1 MIMEYRNFGK
11 TNFKPS
17 ALGFGCMRFPQLPG
31 EGNEVDEVEAT
42 RMVRYAID
50 QGVNYV
56 DTAWPY
62 HGGQSEVLVGK
73 ILQDGYREKVA
84 LATKMPSWLIEKV
97 EDFDYY
103 FSAQLER
110 LQTDHID
117 FYLLHALNQ
126 KHWDNY
132 LNLKVFDWVEKQMA
146 DGKIRHIGFSFH
158 DEYPVFEKILTGYDH
173 WDFCQIQYNYMDV
186 DYQAGERG
194 LKLASERGL
203 GVVIMEPLKGGK
215 LAIEV
220 PPAPVKAVFD
230 QAERTWKPAEW
241 ALQWLWNQV
250 EVGLVLSGMSTFE
263 QVEQN
268 LVSASRSGIG
278 SLSASEV
285 NTIENVRNAW
295 QGLAPVACTHCEYCL
310 PCPNDVLIPQI
321 FAIYNNAMMYGEQE
335 RGQRTYESQIA
346 EANQADA
353 CIECGECESLCPQ
366 HLTIIDYLK
375 DAHAYLSKA

>member
-1 MIMEYRNFGK
+1 MEYRNFGK
-11 TNFKPS
+11 TNFRPS

-42 RMVRYAID
+42 RMVRHAID

-158 DEYPVFEKILTGYDH
+158 DEYPVFERILTGYDH

-194 LKLASERGL
+194 LKMASERGL

-241 ALQWLWNQV
+241 ALQWLWNQS

-268 LVSASRSGIG
+268 LVSANRSGIG

-335 RGQRTYESQIA
+335 RGQRTYENQIS
-346 EANQADA
+346 EVNQADA

-375 DAHAYLSKA
+375 DAHAYLSKV

>member
-1 MIMEYRNFGK
+1 MEYRNFGK

-203 GVVIMEPLKGGK
+203 GGVIMEPLKGGK

>member
-1 MIMEYRNFGK
+1 MEYRNFGK
-11 TNFKPS
+11 TNFTPS

-132 LNLKVFDWVEKQMA
+132 LNLKVFDWVEKQKA

-158 DEYPVFEKILTGYDH
+158 DEFPVFEKILTGYDH

-194 LKLASERGL
+194 LKMASERGL
-203 GVVIMEPLKGGK
+203 GVVVMEPLKGVK

-241 ALQWLWNQV
+241 ALQWLWNQA

-278 SLSASEV
+278 SLSLIEV
-285 NTIENVRNAW
+285 RIIEEARNAW

-321 FAIYNNAMMYGEQE
+321 FEIYNNAMMYGEQE

>member
-1 MIMEYRNFGK
+1 MEYRNFGK

-158 DEYPVFEKILTGYDH
+158 DEYPVFERILTGYDH

-241 ALQWLWNQV
+241 ALQWLWNQA

>member
-1 MIMEYRNFGK
+1 MEYRNFGK
-11 TNFKPS
+11 TNFTPS

-132 LNLKVFDWVEKQMA
+132 LNLKVFDWVEKQKA

-158 DEYPVFEKILTGYDH
+158 DEFPVFEKILTGYDH

-194 LKLASERGL
+194 LKMASERGL
-203 GVVIMEPLKGGK
+203 GVVVMEPLKGGK

-241 ALQWLWNQV
+241 ALQWLWNQA

-278 SLSASEV
+278 SLSLIEV
-285 NTIENVRNAW
+285 RIIEEARNAW

-321 FAIYNNAMMYGEQE
+321 FEIYNNAMMYGEQE

>member
-1 MIMEYRNFGK
+1 MEFRNFGK

-73 ILQDGYREKVA
+73 ILRDGYREKVA

-132 LNLKVFDWVEKQMA
+132 LNLKVFDWVEKQKA
-146 DGKIRHIGFSFH
+146 DSKIRHIGFSFH
-158 DEYPVFEKILTGYDH
+158 DEFPVFEKILTGYDH

-194 LKLASERGL
+194 LKMAAERGL
-203 GVVIMEPLKGGK
+203 GVVVMEPLKGGK

-220 PPAPVKAVFD
+220 PPTPVKAVFD

-241 ALQWLWNQV
+241 ALQWLWNQP

-268 LVSASRSGIG
+268 LVSASRSGVG
-278 SLSASEV
+278 SLSANEV
-285 NTIENVRNAW
+285 RIIEEARNAW

-321 FAIYNNAMMYGEQE
+321 FEIYNNAMMYGEQE
-335 RGQRTYESQIA
+335 RGQQTYESQIA

>member
-1 MIMEYRNFGK
+1 MEYRNFGK

-186 DYQAGERG
+186 DYQAGLRG
-194 LKLASERGL
+194 LKMASERGL

>member
-1 MIMEYRNFGK
+1 MEYRNFGK
-11 TNFKPS
+11 TNFRPS

-42 RMVRYAID
+42 RMVRHAID

-158 DEYPVFEKILTGYDH
+158 DEYPVFERILTGYDH

-194 LKLASERGL
+194 LKMASERGL
-203 GVVIMEPLKGGK
+203 GVVVMEPLKGGK

-241 ALQWLWNQV
+241 ALQWLWNQP

-285 NTIENVRNAW
+285 STIENVRNAW

-366 HLTIIDYLK
+366 HLTITDYLK

>member
-1 MIMEYRNFGK
+1 MEYRNFGK

>member
-1 MIMEYRNFGK
+1 MEYRNFGK

-42 RMVRYAID
+42 RMVRHAID
-50 QGVNYV
+50 KGVNYV

-110 LQTDHID
+110 LQTDYID

-132 LNLKVFDWVEKQMA
+132 LNLKVFDWVRKQME

-158 DEYPVFEKILTGYDH
+158 DDFEVFEKILKGYDQ
-173 WDFCQIQYNYMDV
+173 WDFCQIQYNYMDI
-186 DYQAGERG
+186 DYQAGLRG
-194 LKLASERGL
+194 LKMASERGL

-241 ALQWLWNQV
+241 ALQWLWNQS

-285 NTIENVRNAW
+285 STIENVRNAW

>member
-1 MIMEYRNFGK
+1 MEYRNFGK

-241 ALQWLWNQV
+241 ALQWLWNQA

>member
-1 MIMEYRNFGK
+1 MEYRNFGK

-62 HGGQSEVLVGK
+62 HSGQSEVLVGK

-241 ALQWLWNQV
+241 ALQWLWNQA

>member
-1 MIMEYRNFGK
+1 MEYRNFGK
-11 TNFKPS
+11 TNFRPS
-17 ALGFGCMRFPQLPG
+17 ALGFGCMRLPQIAG
-31 EGNEVDEVEAT
+31 EENRIDEPEAT

-62 HGGQSEVLVGK
+62 HGGQSEGLVGK

-97 EDFDYY
+97 GDFDYY

-126 KHWDNY
+126 RYWDNY
-132 LNLKVFDWVEKQMA
+132 LTLNVFDWVEKQMA

-158 DEYPVFEKILTGYDH
+158 DEYQVFEKILTGYDH
-173 WDFCQIQYNYMDV
+173 WDFCQIQYNYMDT

-194 LKLASERGL
+194 LKMAAERGL
-203 GVVIMEPLKGGK
+203 GVVVMEPLKGGK

-220 PPAPVKAVFD
+220 PPNPVKNVFD
-230 QAERTWKPAEW
+230 QAKTPRKPAEW
-241 ALQWLWNQV
+241 ALQWLWNQP
-250 EVGLVLSGMSTFE
+250 EVGVVLSGMSTWE
-263 QVEQN
+263 QVDLN
-268 LVSASRSGIG
+268 LKSASRSGAS
-278 SLSASEV
+278 SLLPEEV
-285 NTIENVRNAW
+285 RIVQQARDAW

-310 PCPNDVLIPQI
+310 PCPSEVLIPQI
-321 FAIYNNAMMYGEQE
+321 FEIYNTSMMYDQQE
-335 RGQRTYESQIA
+335 RGQRAYQNQIA
-346 EANQADA
+346 EASRADA
-353 CIECGECESLCPQ
+353 CIECGTCESLCPQ

-375 DAHAYLSKA
+375 DAHTYLSER

>member
-1 MIMEYRNFGK
+1 MEYRNFGK
-11 TNFKPS
+11 TNFTPS

-42 RMVRYAID
+42 RMVRHAID

-158 DEYPVFEKILTGYDH
+158 DEYPVFERILTGYDH

-194 LKLASERGL
+194 LKMASERGL

-241 ALQWLWNQV
+241 ALQWLWNQA

-263 QVEQN
+263 QVQRN

-278 SLSASEV
+278 SLSVSEIS
-285 NTIENVRNAW
+285 TIENVRNAW

-310 PCPNDVLIPQI
+310 PCPNEVLIPQI

>member
-1 MIMEYRNFGK
+1 MEYRNFGK
-11 TNFKPS
+11 TNFRPS
-17 ALGFGCMRFPQLPG
+17 ALGFGCMRLPQIAG
-31 EGNEVDEVEAT
+31 EENHIDEPEAT

-62 HGGQSEVLVGK
+62 HGGQSEGLVGK

-97 EDFDYY
+97 GDFDYY

-126 KHWDNY
+126 RYWDNY
-132 LNLKVFDWVEKQMA
+132 LTLNVFDWVEKQMA

-158 DEYPVFEKILTGYDH
+158 DEYQVFEKILTGYDH
-173 WDFCQIQYNYMDV
+173 WDFCQIQYNYMDT

-194 LKLASERGL
+194 LKMAAERGL
-203 GVVIMEPLKGGK
+203 GVVVMEPLKGGK

-220 PPAPVKAVFD
+220 PPNPVKNVFD
-230 QAERTWKPAEW
+230 QAKTPRKPAEW
-241 ALQWLWNQV
+241 ALQWLWNQP
-250 EVGLVLSGMSTFE
+250 EVGVVLSGMSTWE
-263 QVEQN
+263 QVDLN
-268 LVSASRSGIG
+268 LKSASRSGAS
-278 SLSASEV
+278 SLLPEEV
-285 NTIENVRNAW
+285 RIVQQARDAW

-310 PCPNDVLIPQI
+310 PCPSEVLIPQI
-321 FAIYNNAMMYGEQE
+321 FEIYNTSMMYDQQE
-335 RGQRTYESQIA
+335 RGQRAYQNQIA
-346 EANQADA
+346 EASRADA
-353 CIECGECESLCPQ
+353 CIECGTCESLCPQ

-375 DAHAYLSKA
+375 DAHTYLSER